1 MMMDLQLYNEEGKN
15 GDRLKTI
22 TIHYINYYYPVSAQD
37 CQGNREGVRI
47 GILIPDCKKYKN
59 RLFNLYFV
67 DIEGLEE

>member
-1 MMMDLQLYNEEGKN
+1 MMMDLQLYNEEGNN

-47 GILIPDCKKYKN
+47 GNLI
-59 RLFNLYFV
+59 
-67 DIEGLEE
+67 